1 MQTPEEPS
9 QEKEEM
15 PNEKKPDPV
24 NKFIQNLK
32 TKVQQDKERD
42 EIAKKLDEDLQLQKV
57 KIA

>member
-1 MQTPEEPS
+1 
-9 QEKEEM
+9 M
-15 PNEKKPDPV
+15 PIEKKPDPV

-42 EIAKKLDEDLQLQKV
+42 EMAKKLDEDLQLQKV